1 MDHIDRLNN
10 TIEYIEANLDKN
22 IHLELL
28 ASEFALSKYHFHRI
42 FKALIGDPPFR
53 YNKKKRLSGAVEDLI
68 ETNKQI
74 IDIAFGYGFNW
85 VYPDFPTRI

>member
-1 MDHIDRLNN
+1 MDHIDRLNQ

-28 ASEFALSKYHFHRI
+28 AGKFAVSKYHFHRI

-53 YNKKKRLSGAVEDLI
+53 YIEKRRLSGAGTEDTI
-68 ETNKQI
+68 ST
-74 IDIAFGYGFNW
+74 IANVIRLPYEIPNF
-85 VYPDFPTRI
+85 DT